1 MPWQR
6 NLLWLFLYPDGG
18 RQCRRSVSTLA
29 VTQAVRTLPTAD
41 TARYINSLTDRQPL
55 GVDTTANGVGSVNSI
70 SASIQCAYA
79 VCSKDDVFLQLW
91 LIISFL
97 IVAMRHLCGVNLTG
111 KLYASHVT
119 TKRRGRKIK
128 ILFIHTEKPPGV

>member
-41 TARYINSLTDRQPL
+41 TARYINSLTDRQLPSVVTTAS
-55 GVDTTANGVGSVNSI
+55 GVDSAKLT
-70 SASIQCAYA
+70 SASTQCVYA
-79 VCSKDDVFLQLW
+79 VCSKDDMFLQQLST
-91 LIISFL
+91 ISF
-97 IVAMRHLCGVNLTG
+97 HT
-111 KLYASHVT
+111 VT
-119 TKRRGRKIK
+119 T
-128 ILFIHTEKPPGV
+128 LL